1 MSTRPQSHR
10 AFFEPERLFSRIT
23 AIDVQ
28 RDLLGKGLDS
38 VLLDIDNTIRSRE
51 DGLVPSDVL
60 DWLANARD
68 AGVSFCLLSNNWHSD
83 VHEFAAELELPIVAK
98 ACKPLPFSYLRAV
111 RALGAARA
119 ESVAVGDQLFTD
131 VVGAHLLGIQAY
143 MVLPLAEADLKH
155 TLALRNLERSFIQA
169 MEPEPVSA
177 AMSAERGR
185 QGVV

>member
-1 MSTRPQSHR
+1 MSTRPPSR
-10 AFFEPERLFSRIT
+10 RGFFEPERLFSRIT

-28 RDLLGKGLDS
+28 RDLLGKGLHA

-51 DGLVPSDVL
+51 TGRIPRDVGV
-60 DWLANARD
+60 WLAQARD

-83 VHEFAAELELPIVAK
+83 VREFAAELELPIVAK
-98 ACKPLPFSYLRAV
+98 ACKPLPFSYMRAMH
-111 RALGAARA
+111 ALGAARA

-131 VVGAHLLGIQAY
+131 VAGAHLLGIQAY
-143 MVLPLAEADLKH
+143 MVLPLAEVDLKH

-177 AMSAERGR
+177 AVSAEHGR